1 MTVMAANP
9 STEPCRY
16 CTATPAEL
24 DSQMALVT
32 ELAHS
37 RVFLVRD
44 QTHPGRCVVLLKRH
58 ARELFEL
65 APDELAA
72 FMAEVARVAQVVHR
86 VSGCDKL
93 NYAVYGD
100 LSPHLHVHI
109 VPKWRGGAAWGEP
122 FVLKPAE
129 GVFLAPEVFAH
140 MLLNLKQ
147 GVEVE

>member
-1 MTVMAANP
+1 MAANP

-72 FMAEVARVAQVVHR
+72 FMAEQGFTKPQIRRIMHDNPLAFYSQTP
-86 VSGCDKL
+86 KFKPQL
-93 NYAVYGD
+93 D
-100 LSPHLHVHI
+100 LPSI
-109 VPKWRGGAAWGEP
+109 D
-122 FVLKPAE
+122 PATY
-129 GVFLAPEVFAH
+129 
-140 MLLNLKQ
+140 Q
-147 GVEVE
+147 R

>member
-1 MTVMAANP
+1 MTAMAANP

-32 ELAHS
+32 VLAHS

-72 FMAEVARVAQVVHR
+72 FMAEVAER
-86 VSGCDKL
+86 VSEVL
-93 NYAVYGD
+93 EFRSMV
-100 LSPHLHVHI
+100 
-109 VPKWRGGAAWGEP
+109 GAGEARA
-122 FVLKPAE
+122 LT
-129 GVFLAPEVFAH
+129 
-140 MLLNLKQ
+140 
-147 GVEVE
+147 

>member
-1 MTVMAANP
+1 MAANP

-65 APDELAA
+65 AP
-72 FMAEVARVAQVVHR
+72 MSWPPSWPR
-86 VSGCDKL
+86 
-93 NYAVYGD
+93 
-100 LSPHLHVHI
+100 SPV
-109 VPKWRGGAAWGEP
+109 WRRWCTG
-122 FVLKPAE
+122 
-129 GVFLAPEVFAH
+129 
-140 MLLNLKQ
+140 
-147 GVEVE
+147 